1 MGLVCSIVLAL
12 NFVCIRKACYPS
24 GTVQHAIKRIMLC
37 VVGKG
42 DLVVPTVGE
51 VQQYARAGERPSGIQ
66 PDFDAFFH
74 DETEEDEYDREGEGV
89 RRDSTANENMRD
101 VDPTSGFRRGDEPL
115 RRDYEFL
122 RQWEERENEQRGGRS
137 FDLRRNGAVLGSE
150 GSNFNRR
157 ERDRHSPMGDGF
169 KVGTQIH
176 VVG

>member
-1 MGLVCSIVLAL
+1 M
-12 NFVCIRKACYPS
+12 
-24 GTVQHAIKRIMLC
+24 
-37 VVGKG
+37 
-42 DLVVPTVGE
+42 
-51 VQQYARAGERPSGIQ
+51 
-66 PDFDAFFH
+66 
-74 DETEEDEYDREGEGV
+74 

-122 RQWEERENEQRGGRS
+122 RQWEERENKQRGGRS

-176 VVG
+176 VMG

>member
-1 MGLVCSIVLAL
+1 M
-12 NFVCIRKACYPS
+12 
-24 GTVQHAIKRIMLC
+24 
-37 VVGKG
+37 
-42 DLVVPTVGE
+42 
-51 VQQYARAGERPSGIQ
+51 
-66 PDFDAFFH
+66 
-74 DETEEDEYDREGEGV
+74 
-89 RRDSTANENMRD
+89 RRDSTPNENMRD